1 MTVIENNHEYTGGR
15 YEKTD
20 FSDRTIR
27 GVVFEDCT
35 FIRCDFSSAVVQQ
48 CRFTDC
54 VFEQCNMSLLAVPE
68 TRFSGTEFTGT
79 KMIGIDWT
87 KAYWPKFDFYS
98 QLVFKECILDSNNFF
113 DLRLH
118 ESHFESCRI
127 HNADFRQA
135 ELNKSV
141 MQDCDLTDTLSM
153 HTNLEGADFSGSH
166 SFYIDIRENKTA
178 KATFSAYEALNL
190 LRALDIRLA
199 D

>member
-1 MTVIENNHEYTGGR
+1 MTVIENNHENTGAR

-20 FSDRTIR
+20 LSDQTIR
-27 GVVFEDCT
+27 GVVFEDCS
-35 FIRCDFSSAVVQQ
+35 FIRCDFSSAVAQQ

-118 ESHFESCRI
+118 ESHFASCRI

-141 MQDCDLTDTLSM
+141 IQDCDLTDTLFM
-153 HTNLEGADFSGSH
+153 HTNLEGADLSGSH

-190 LRALDIRLA
+190 LRVLDIRLT

>member
-1 MTVIENNHEYTGGR
+1 MTVIENNHEYTGSR
-15 YEKTD
+15 FEKAD
-20 FSDRTIR
+20 LSDQTIR

-35 FIRCDFSSAVVQQ
+35 FIRCDFSSAVAQQ

-118 ESHFESCRI
+118 EF
-127 HNADFRQA
+127 
-135 ELNKSV
+135 V
-141 MQDCDLTDTLSM
+141 MQDCDLTDTLFM
-153 HTNLEGADFSGSH
+153 HTNLEGADLCGSH

-190 LRALDIRLA
+190 LRVLDIRLA

>member
-1 MTVIENNHEYTGGR
+1 MTVIENNHEYTGCR

-20 FSDRTIR
+20 FSDQTIR

-35 FIRCDFSSAVVQQ
+35 FIRCDFSSAVAQQ

-141 MQDCDLTDTLSM
+141 IQDCDLTDTLFM

-166 SFYIDIRENKTA
+166 SFYIDIRGNKTA

>member
-1 MTVIENNHEYTGGR
+1 MTDIEDNHEYIGAR
-15 YEKTD
+15 FEKTD
-20 FSDRTIR
+20 FSNQTISS
-27 GVVFEDCT
+27 VIFEDCV
-35 FIRCDFSSAVVQQ
+35 FVRCDFSSAIVQQ

-54 VFEQCNMSLLAVPE
+54 IFEQCNMSLLAVSG

-79 KMIGIDWT
+79 KMTGIDWT

-118 ESHFESCRI
+118 ESHFEYCRI
-127 HNADFRQA
+127 HNADFRHT

-141 MQDCDLTDTLSM
+141 MLECDLTDTLFM
-153 HTNLEGADFSGSH
+153 HTSLEGADFTGSH

-190 LRALDIRLA
+190 LRVLDIRLA

>member
-1 MTVIENNHEYTGGR
+1 MTVIENNHEYTGSR
-15 YEKTD
+15 FEKAD
-20 FSDRTIR
+20 LSDQTIR

-35 FIRCDFSSAVVQQ
+35 FIRCDFSSAVAQQ

-141 MQDCDLTDTLSM
+141 MHDCDLTDTLFM
-153 HTNLEGADFSGSH
+153 HTNLEGADLSGSH
-166 SFYIDIRENKTA
+166 SFYIDIRENKTT

-190 LRALDIRLA
+190 LRVLDIRLA

>member
-1 MTVIENNHEYTGGR
+1 MTVIENNHEYTGSR
-15 YEKTD
+15 FEKAD
-20 FSDRTIR
+20 LSDQTIR

-35 FIRCDFSSAVVQQ
+35 FIRCDFSSAVAQQ

-79 KMIGIDWT
+79 KMIGIEWT

-98 QLVFKECILDSNNFF
+98 QLVFKECILDRNNFF

-135 ELNKSV
+135 ELCLLYTS
-141 MQDCDLTDTLSM
+141 DA
-153 HTNLEGADFSGSH
+153 AD
-166 SFYIDIRENKTA
+166 E
-178 KATFSAYEALNL
+178 
-190 LRALDIRLA
+190 
-199 D
+199 